1 MKIIIAVVQP
11 FMLSRVTH
19 ALEEIANFPGMTV
32 TAAYGFGASRQKDLL
47 DQKVQHIRDY
57 NEKSRI
63 EIVASDADTER
74 IVETIRRVAQTGKGG
89 DGKIFVLA
97 VESAVRI
104 QTGQTGEAA
113 LGD

>member
-19 ALEEIANFPGMTV
+19 ALEELENFPGMTV
-32 TAAYGFGASRQKDLL
+32 TDAYGFGASRRKDMLEEHI
-47 DQKVQHIRDY
+47 QHIKDY
-57 NEKSRI
+57 NKKSRI
-63 EIVASDADTER
+63 EIVATDDDSEE

-89 DGKIFVLA
+89 DGKIFVLS

-113 LGD
+113 LWS